1 MDNHSQLRDRTI
13 ARGGQ
18 ADPIDPYSIGRL
30 VQTLEHNTEAIS
42 KMAEN
47 IQQLGA
53 ANNSLERTFSA
64 RMDKFESGLVHA
76 NNDIRTL
83 TEKSVTMDAVDA
95 LLRSLGLDPVDA
107 LLHRKNQEFL
117 TRRRHTLEER
127 SGTKRH
133 VRNAVA
139 AAVTLALLLWLWNE
153 ALLPQIGR
161 TVQKAQTHEQK

>member
-13 ARGGQ
+13 ARGGT
-18 ADPIDPYSIGRL
+18 ADPIDPYEMGRVVTQL
-30 VQTLEHNTEAIS
+30 AHNTQAVHDLAKAVQRQTDAVFDVQRNVSEL
-42 KMAEN
+42 K
-47 IQQLGA
+47 
-53 ANNSLERTFSA
+53 
-64 RMDKFESGLVHA
+64 DGLKHA

-83 TEKSVTMDAVDA
+83 ADKAVTMDAVQA
-95 LLRSLGLDPVDA
+95 QLRELGLDPMDA
-107 LLHRKNQEFL
+107 SKHRANQEFL

-133 VRNAVA
+133 VRNVVA

-161 TVQKAQTHEQK
+161 TVQKAQQHEQK